1 MKKMFLST
9 LLYLL
14 NSVATNAQITQAT
27 LQASGLTC
35 AMCAKSVYTNLT
47 SLGFVES
54 IDTDLNASAFVI
66 LFKKGAPVDLDALA
80 KKVEDAGFSVATL
93 KINALFK
100 QQNIEPDAHVELDGN
115 LYHFVNVKPQQLSGP
130 IVLRV
135 IDQHFVSAKE
145 FKKLNALT
153 KMECMKT
160 RRADASCAAY
170 GIEQG
175 RRVYHLTL

>member
-1 MKKMFLST
+1 MKKFLFASLVF
-9 LLYLL
+9 LLGFSSLQ
-14 NSVATNAQITQAT
+14 AQVTQAT

-47 SLGFVES
+47 SLVFVES
-54 IDTDLNASAFVI
+54 VDTDLNASAFVI

-80 KKVEDAGFSVATL
+80 KKVEDAGFSMASL
-93 KINALFK
+93 KITVLFK
-100 QQNIEPDAHVELDGN
+100 QQNMEPDAHVELDGN
-115 LYHFVNVKPQQLSGP
+115 LYHFVNMKAQQLSGP

-145 FKKLNALT
+145 FKKLSALT

-160 RRADASCAAY
+160 GKADASCAGY
-170 GIEQG
+170 GIASG
-175 RRVYHLTL
+175 TRVYHLTF